1 MQLFLIHLLYDNFFV
16 VTETKCWFTLPCII
30 SYCFVF
36 FYLLHVYRYVDTL
49 KDCDDIDIQLQKHF
63 VIQQLLAITVYMDLT
78 DTVSRWVLG
87 YCLFVA

>member
-1 MQLFLIHLLYDNFFV
+1 MLIFLIHLLYDNFFV
-16 VTETKCWFTLPCII
+16 VTEAKCWFIHPCII
-30 SYCFVF
+30 SYCCF

>member
-1 MQLFLIHLLYDNFFV
+1 M
-16 VTETKCWFTLPCII
+16 
-30 SYCFVF
+30 
-36 FYLLHVYRYVDTL
+36 DTL

-87 YCLFVA
+87 SCLFVA